1 MHFLKNPNDQAS
13 KRKNRFKK
21 NKNKNKKTTV
31 HYNSTEPIIFVGD
44 VPPKCLF
51 N

>member
-1 MHFLKNPNDQAS
+1 MIKQAKEKIDLK
-13 KRKNRFKK
+13 KK
-21 NKNKNKKTTV
+21 KQTKKTTV

>member
-21 NKNKNKKTTV
+21 KKKTTV

-44 VPPKCLF
+44 LPPKCLF